1 MRELRGAAGHR
12 SLAIAGAAAV
22 GSARLQT
29 DTSIELSPDA
39 ARARLPELQAQL
51 AVRRSTTHFARA
63 GVALVGSAIFTGA
76 AAKLFWDS
84 IRFPVLGAL
93 SAVVAAG
100 LIVFAWRQYRRGMS
114 HHRREL
120 ELFASLQAVHR
131 ALHLDDPAAL
141 LPR

>member
-1 MRELRGAAGHR
+1 MQTQPSNELTPEVAR
-12 SLAIAGAAAV
+12 S
-22 GSARLQT
+22 
-29 DTSIELSPDA
+29 
-39 ARARLPELQAQL
+39 RLPELQAQL
-51 AVRRSTTHFARA
+51 AVRQSTTHFARA
-63 GVALVGSAIFTGA
+63 GVALVACAIFTAA

-84 IRFPVLGAL
+84 IRFPVLG
-93 SAVVAAG
+93 VVAAAIAVG
-100 LIVFAWRQYRRGMS
+100 LVVFASVQYRRGMA

>member
-1 MRELRGAAGHR
+1 M
-12 SLAIAGAAAV
+12 
-22 GSARLQT
+22 QT
-29 DTSIELSPDA
+29 ESSIELSPEV
-39 ARARLPELQAQL
+39 ARARLPELQAEL

-63 GVALVGSAIFTGA
+63 GVALVASAVFTGA

-93 SAVVAAG
+93 SALVALG
-100 LIVFAWRQYRRGMS
+100 LIVFAWIQYRRGTA

-131 ALHLDDPAAL
+131 ALHLDDPGAL

>member
-1 MRELRGAAGHR
+1 M
-12 SLAIAGAAAV
+12 
-22 GSARLQT
+22 
-29 DTSIELSPDA
+29 ELSPEV
-39 ARARLPELQAQL
+39 ARARLSQLQAQL
-51 AVRRSTTHFARA
+51 AVRQSTTHFARA
-63 GVALVGSAIFTGA
+63 GVALVACTIFTGA

-84 IRFPVLGAL
+84 IRFPVLGAG
-93 SAVVAAG
+93 SVVVAIG
-100 LIVFAWRQYRRGMS
+100 LVVFAWIQYRRGQA

>member
-1 MRELRGAAGHR
+1 MRGLRGAAGHR
-12 SLAIAGAAAV
+12 ALAIPGAAAV

-29 DTSIELSPDA
+29 ETSIDLSPEM

-51 AVRRSTTHFARA
+51 AVRRSKTHFARA

-84 IRFPVLGAL
+84 IRFPVLGAV
-93 SAVVAAG
+93 SAVIAAG
-100 LIVFAWRQYRRGMS
+100 LIVFAWRQYRQGMS